1 MKLTDRIHARYIE
14 NRRAG
19 VLAQRLAELIPPGI
33 QLLDVGCGDGLI
45 TQLIAKAR
53 PDITVR
59 GLDVLERDHSYIPVK
74 FFDGEVIPY
83 GDATFDGVMFVDV
96 LHHTQDPMV
105 LLREA
110 ARVARKIIVIKDH
123 LLDGLLAG
131 LTLRFM
137 DKVGNARHFVSLPY
151 NYWSH
156 QRWLEA
162 FQTLDL
168 QIGRWATNLELYPWP
183 ATWICDRSLHFISRL
198 EVS

>member
-1 MKLTDRIHARYIE
+1 MKLIEQIHARYVE

-19 VLAQRLAELIPPGI
+19 VLSKRLAELIPPGF
-33 QLLDVGCGDGLI
+33 QLLDVGCGDGFI
-45 TQLIAKAR
+45 TQLVARAR
-53 PDITVR
+53 PDISVC
-59 GLDVLERDHSYIPVK
+59 GLDVLERKRSHVPVT

-83 GDATFDGVMFVDV
+83 DDAAFDGVMFVDV

-123 LLDGLLAG
+123 LLNGLLAG
-131 LTLRFM
+131 STLRFM
-137 DKVGNARHFVSLPY
+137 DNVGNARYSVSLPY
-151 NYWSH
+151 NYWSQ

-162 FQTLDL
+162 FQAVGL
-168 QIGRWATNLELYPWP
+168 QVDTWATNLGLYPWP
-183 ATWICDRSLHFISRL
+183 ATWICDRSLHFVSRL